1 MTKTNAELVEYLT
14 AYGYL
19 RSEKVIGAMQS
30 VDRAFFVSGDM
41 REYAYEDT
49 PLKIGSSQTISAP
62 HMVAMMCEAA
72 ELEEA
77 QKVLEIGAGSG
88 YSACIISKIT
98 KAGVFSVERIKELAE
113 FAKKNLESAACK
125 NVSVIE
131 GDGTLGYEKE
141 APYDRIVVTAG
152 APSPPQP
159 LIDQLKEGGKLI
171 IPVGS
176 RYSQD
181 LMRITKTKEKPEIE
195 TEEENLGGCVFVPLI
210 GKYAWG
216 SEI

>member
-1 MTKTNAELVEYLT
+1 MTDTNAELVEYLS

-19 RSEKVIGAMQS
+19 RSKNVIEAMQS
-30 VDRAFFVSGDM
+30 VDRIFFVSGDM
-41 REYAYEDT
+41 KEYAYEDT
-49 PLKIGSSQTISAP
+49 PLRIGGSQTISAP

-72 ELEEA
+72 ELEEG

-98 KAGVFSVERIKELAE
+98 KAKVVSVERIKELVE
-113 FAKKNLESAACK
+113 FAMKNLERASCK
-125 NVSVIE
+125 NVAVVS
-131 GDGTLGYEKE
+131 GDGTLGYAEE
-141 APYDRIVVTAG
+141 APYDRIIVAAG

-171 IPVGS
+171 IPIGS

-181 LMRITKTKEKPEIE
+181 LMRITKKGKSTQ
-195 TEEENLGGCVFVPLI
+195 EENVGGCVFVPLI

-216 SEI
+216 E